1 MTEWT
6 GPVPVSD
13 NSYQEIAL
21 VVDAAGLVHAAGS
34 LQRSIWY
41 VTNRR
46 GNWTRERLSAPP
58 GSGNRAPRDIE
69 PAIAR
74 DGNTFWVAFT
84 RLGEEDTFGA
94 LPEHV
99 YYLDGRANNWSDPQ
113 QYGPPMGNAPS
124 IQVADGQV
132 HLVYVDGVAFDV
144 VEDNARFPVRYATNR
159 SGEWTDS
166 RVSVNG
172 TEPTLQLSSAGL
184 AQVAF
189 GDFIDLL
196 PGDGLRYAS
205 AGTSTGDFSAETV
218 PGTASVDFPHSL
230 ALDGSDRA
238 HLVWGKED
246 GVGVHYAV
254 RSNGTWSAPEA
265 LIDEGSATSVSIA
278 TDGNDAVHV
287 VATTV
292 SHGVLYFTNRD
303 GPFESRQLLPSTTAN
318 WFWGSSDIDVDPS
331 GRAHMLFLVGRNAGN
346 TELWY
351 TASPSV

>member
-1 MTEWT
+1 M
-6 GPVPVSD
+6 
-13 NSYQEIAL
+13 
-21 VVDAAGLVHAAGS
+21 DASGIVHAAGS
-34 LQRSIWY
+34 LDRSIWY

-46 GNWTRERLSAPP
+46 DSWTRERLTTPP
-58 GSGNRAPRDIE
+58 GSGNRAPQDIE

-74 DGNTFWVAFT
+74 DGERLWVAFT
-84 RLGEEDTFGA
+84 RLGEQSTFGA
-94 LPEHV
+94 LPERV
-99 YYLDGRANNWSDPQ
+99 FYLDGRANNWSDPQ
-113 QYGPPMGNAPS
+113 AYGPPLGNAPS

-159 SGEWTDS
+159 SGEWTDG

-172 TEPTLQLSSAGL
+172 TEPTLKLNSAGL

-196 PGDGLRYAS
+196 PGDGLRYAA
-205 AGTSTGDFSAETV
+205 AGSPTDDFSVETV
-218 PGTASVDFPHSL
+218 PGTASLDFPHSM

-246 GVGVHYAV
+246 DVGIHYAV
-254 RSNGTWSAPEA
+254 RSNGAWSTPEA
-265 LIDEGSATSVSIA
+265 LIGEGSATSVAIA
-278 TDGNDAVHV
+278 ADSNSAVHV

-292 SHGVLYFTNRD
+292 SHGVWYFTNRH
-303 GPFESRQLLPSTTAN
+303 GSFESRQLLPPGTAS
-318 WFWGSSDIDVDPS
+318 WFWGGSDIAVDPS

-351 TASPSV
+351 AASPAA